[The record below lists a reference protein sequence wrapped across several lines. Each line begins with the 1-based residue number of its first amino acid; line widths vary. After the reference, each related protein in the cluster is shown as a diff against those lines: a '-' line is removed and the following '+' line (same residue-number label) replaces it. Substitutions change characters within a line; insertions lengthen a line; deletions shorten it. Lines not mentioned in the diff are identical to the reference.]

1 MDWDNLGVAVETRTS
16 QSCNIHV
23 ATHGICTFDFSP
35 PGRYLLK
42 VPGEHPLPPD
52 YEDVLASNL
61 AFRLL
66 FDEATEKDSE
76 DNADT

>member
-1 MDWDNLGVAVETRTS
+1 MLLRTGS
-16 QSCNIHV
+16 VHL
-23 ATHGICTFDFSP
+23 TFP